1 MNIGRLVRAPAVL
14 GLAGLVVLS
23 VTGCSNSE
31 APAALSPAAAEG
43 REIAVARGCTS
54 CHGGD
59 FDGGVGPTWIG
70 LFGSEVPLI
79 GGGMVI
85 ADREYVVESI
95 VDPNAERRLGNALQ
109 MPKVSLTDDEVERI
123 VDYIVELG
131 ASS

>member
-1 MNIGRLVRAPAVL
+1 
-14 GLAGLVVLS
+14 
-23 VTGCSNSE
+23 
-31 APAALSPAAAEG
+31 LSPAAAEG

-79 GGGMVI
+79 GGGMAI

-95 VDPNAERRLGNALQ
+95 VDPNAKRRLGNPMQ